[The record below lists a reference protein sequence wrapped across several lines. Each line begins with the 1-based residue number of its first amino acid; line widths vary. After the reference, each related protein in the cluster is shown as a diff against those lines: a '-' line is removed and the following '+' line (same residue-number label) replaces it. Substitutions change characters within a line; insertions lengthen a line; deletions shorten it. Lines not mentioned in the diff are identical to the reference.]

1 MSNSSQKLKIFVF
14 SLTGHIN
21 MDKSKLKIGDI
32 LKVTQG
38 IEVHYEKVIQIAPEV
53 LTEDMPT
60 EKDADVSIQDISDN
74 LNYELIENHQIA
86 NMLHNYIPKGIAFR
100 IADRFSD
107 YRMEHSTFDN
117 ALKDLGW

>member
-1 MSNSSQKLKIFVF
+1 
-14 SLTGHIN
+14 

-32 LKVTQG
+32 LKVNQG
-38 IEVHYEKVIQIAPEV
+38 GEVHYEKVIQIAPEV

-60 EKDADVSIQDISDN
+60 EKNADVSIQGIADN

-86 NMLHNYIPKGIAFR
+86 NILQNYIPKGIAFS
-100 IADRFSD
+100 IADRFYGSD
-107 YRMEHSTFDN
+107 YPMARSTFDN

>member
-1 MSNSSQKLKIFVF
+1 
-14 SLTGHIN
+14 

-38 IEVHYEKVIQIAPEV
+38 GEVHYEKVIQIAPEV
-53 LTEDMPT
+53 LTGDMPT
-60 EKDADVSIQDISDN
+60 EKDADVSIQGIADN

-86 NMLHNYIPKGIAFR
+86 NILLNYIPKGIAFS
-100 IADRFSD
+100 IADRFYGSD
-107 YRMEHSTFDN
+107 YPMARSTFNN